1 MEYRLAKPEDL
12 LQMMEMV
19 DQAKASFRER
29 GIDQW
34 QKGEPD
40 APGLSSA
47 IAAGQVRVLELSGR
61 VVAMITLMEG
71 PDPSY
76 REIDGSWLNDR
87 PYMAFHRVC
96 VAEDLKGRGLAAKL
110 CAASEEESGRRGY
123 RDIRID
129 THPDNRSMQRALEKS
144 GYLRCGT
151 LRLLGGSEDG
161 DLRVGFQKV
170 LRPEG
175 VRAEI

>member
-12 LQMMEMV
+12 EAMMEMV
-19 DQAKASFRER
+19 EQAKASFRER

-40 APGLSSA
+40 APGLSA
-47 IAAGQVRVLELSGR
+47 GITAGQIHVLELSGR
-61 VVAMITLMEG
+61 VVGMITLMEG

-76 REIDGSWLNDR
+76 HTIDGSWLNDR

-96 VAEDLKGRGLAAKL
+96 VAGDLKGRGLAAKL
-110 CAASEEESGRRGY
+110 FSASEKESARLGY

-151 LRLLGGSEDG
+151 LRLIGGAEDG
-161 DLRVGFQKV
+161 GLRVGFQKV
-170 LRPEG
+170 L
-175 VRAEI
+175 